1 MGFACSRARSPDSEA
16 FEPPPPPGSPMP
28 SMAAAPME
36 DRRMREERPLGGLA
50 DKGGGGRGASSST
63 KNAKADADDP
73 LAMLDERA
81 DGAPKQQRMVHYDG
95 SIQLRVTDP
104 RKTLDEAAAMAT
116 SMGGFV
122 EQQNETMVMLRVPVD
137 HIREAFTKLLGLGD
151 VLSKSLSAADITDAF
166 TATELRLKTMRTS
179 RDRLIVLLANVK
191 DEDERLEIL
200 GQIRR
205 LTEEIDALDMRVKTL
220 AKLAAFSRLT
230 LEVQPRET
238 RGTTKADALAA
249 FRWIDDLS
257 PFRRDTAQR
266 GSLLKLAA
274 PAEMVVLDEA
284 RHWVAE
290 SADGAVVWTSKRKN
304 APKGSSDFWA
314 SAIAERMQADFAE
327 TSRGKIGGFDFV
339 TFIDGGTTHYRYLVG
354 VRAAGDDL
362 EVIEIYYPTPEH
374 ETRYAP
380 GVNAVIPGGTS

>member
-1 MGFACSRARSPDSEA
+1 MDGI
-16 FEPPPPPGSPMP
+16 
-28 SMAAAPME
+28 
-36 DRRMREERPLGGLA
+36 GGIGG
-50 DKGGGGRGASSST
+50 KGGGGRGAPSGTST
-63 KNAKADADDP
+63 ISKKAKEEDP
-73 LAMLDERA
+73 LSELDQKEDEAPAKER
-81 DGAPKQQRMVHYDG
+81 RMVHYDG
-95 SIQLRVTDP
+95 SVMLRVTDP
-104 RKTLDEAAAMAT
+104 RKTLEEAALMAI

-122 EQQNETMVMLRVPVD
+122 EQQDQTMVMLRVPVE
-137 HIREAFTKLLGLGD
+137 HIRDAFAKLLGMGD

-191 DEDERLEIL
+191 DEEERLEIL
-200 GQIRR
+200 REIRR

-230 LEVQPRET
+230 LQVQPRET

-266 GSLLKLAA
+266 GSLLKLEA
-274 PAEMVVLDEA
+274 PAEMVVLNEA

-314 SAIAERMQADFAE
+314 SAIAERMQDGFAE

-339 TFIDGGTTHYRYLVG
+339 TFVDGGAAHYRYLVG

-362 EVIEIYYPTPEH
+362 EVIEIYFPTPEH
-374 ETRYAP
+374 EKRYAP
-380 GVNAVIPGGTS
+380 GVKAVIPGGNS